1 MTTGYLNW
9 DSNNTPEEAGTDDDG
24 LVTMYPTFSGTP
36 PAEFREYLDGLTY
49 MPTATE
55 YPTFSGTPPA
65 EFREYL
71 DGLTYMPTATA
82 WPGSTPWPTYIIEW
96 EPTAT
101 PRPTFMIDDDVLLQ
115 QIDEYGPEFLQ
126 SFLQQVEQYGPPP
139 PGWDPNDAPFP

>member
-24 LVTMYPTFSGTP
+24 LVTM
-36 PAEFREYLDGLTY
+36 
-49 MPTATE
+49 